1 MSIHHH
7 LRSQATHRHK
17 KASQQS
23 MEIALLR
30 KTIDCWDAYD
40 VQPVSLSANHHKG
53 ACPLRG
59 GSVLDATADA
69 PR

>member
-1 MSIHHH
+1 MFIHHH
-7 LRSQATHRHK
+7 LSSQATPRHK

-30 KTIDCWDAYD
+30 KTVDCWDAYD
-40 VQPVSLSANHHKG
+40 AQPVSLRANHHKG

-59 GSVLDATADA
+59 GSVLGATADA

>member
-1 MSIHHH
+1 
-7 LRSQATHRHK
+7 
-17 KASQQS
+17 

-53 ACPLRG
+53 VPFVV
-59 GSVLDATADA
+59 VLF
-69 PR
+69 